1 MNDQSQREHLEAV
14 LDDFVAAGAPSSE
27 ALTEWTRRYPQFERE
42 LTRFAASWQLSQSLP
57 VSPDAAQLPDEVL
70 VEHGLRAVQDLL
82 AAAGRRVQTTPTEPA
97 AAPIQGLLHEA
108 RRLGLRP
115 RQFAAATGLGESLL
129 AKLDRG
135 LIRFASIPSQ
145 ALEALATTLQRDLGS
160 VRDYLAQRNP
170 SVAAAAAFKAEQAPQ
185 AGEPED
191 FFSAVTADTTMS
203 DEQRARWLDLA
214 SPDQR

>member
-1 MNDQSQREHLEAV
+1 MNDQTHREHLEAV
-14 LDDFVAAGAPSSE
+14 LDDFVAAGAPSSQ
-27 ALTEWTRRYPQFERE
+27 ALAEWTRRYPQFERE
-42 LTRFAASWQLSQSLP
+42 LTRFAASWQLSGSLP
-57 VSPDAAQLPDEVL
+57 ISPDAAHVPDEVL
-70 VEHGLRAVQDLL
+70 VQRGLGAVQDLL
-82 AAAGRRVQTTPTEPA
+82 AAASARAQAEP
-97 AAPIQGLLHEA
+97 PIQGLLHEA

-145 ALEALATTLQRDLGS
+145 ALEALAFTLQRDLGS
-160 VRDYLAQRNP
+160 IRDYLAQRNP

-191 FFSAVTADTTMS
+191 FFAAVTADSTMTA
-203 DEQRARWLDLA
+203 EQRARWLDLA
-214 SPDQR
+214 PPDHR